1 MKIAVGQLCSSVR
14 VLHNADIVNKLINKA
29 VEQKAK
35 ILFLPEATD
44 YIAKDAKQ
52 SKFLSDLSDQFIKL
66 IQTELKRLDTKLFVS
81 IGIHQP
87 SPNSDRVLNSQIW
100 LDQHSLKQ
108 NYRKLHLFDINIPN
122 GPVLQESKSVEP
134 GNYVLRPFE
143 GPDEFK
149 IGYAICYDIRFPELA
164 MDLRKMG
171 ADIITYPSAFTTK
184 TGEAHWKVLG
194 QARAIETQ
202 TYVVMAA
209 QCGKHDTE
217 SSNSKRLSYGHSL
230 IISPWG
236 DVLAEGKKYDDD
248 LSVDVDADGDYYE
261 LITADLDMKYLTKV
275 REDMPILDHRREEI
289 YNNPNA
295 TREGYDY

>member
-1 MKIAVGQLCSSVR
+1 MKIAIGQLCSSVR
-14 VLHNADIVNKLINKA
+14 VLKNAEIVNKLINKA
-29 VEQKAK
+29 VEEKAK

-44 YIAKDAKQ
+44 FIAKDAKQ
-52 SKFLSDLSDQFIKL
+52 SKLLSKLSGEFLHL
-66 IQTELKRLDTKLFVS
+66 IQSELKRLNTSLCVS

-122 GPVLQESKSVEP
+122 GPILQESKSVEP
-134 GNYVLRPFE
+134 GKYLLKPFE
-143 GPDEFK
+143 GPEGFK
-149 IGYAICYDIRFPELA
+149 IGFAICYDIRFPEMS

-171 ADIITYPSAFTTK
+171 ADIITFPSAFTTK

-217 SSNSKRLSYGHSL
+217 TEQTKRISYGNSL

-236 DVLAEGKKYDDD
+236 DILAEGKKFDDELILD
-248 LSVDVDADGDYYE
+248 LDGDYYE
-261 LITADLDMKYLTKV
+261 FISADIDMNYLNKI
-275 REDMPILDHRREEI
+275 RQDMPILNHRREDI
-289 YNNPNA
+289 YNNPEA
-295 TREGYDY
+295 TCEGYEY